1 MKFYVLTRDGVPFS
15 ITFESPFPVTD
26 TTISAHT
33 FDEAFPD
40 LNVMSWNPTTDRY
53 ELTGL
58 QLTKL
63 NFLSRFTLQERIAIR
78 QSTDPVV
85 EDIMDLLN
93 AATYI
98 NVADQTTR
106 DSVNYLASVGLI
118 SATRAQEILS

>member
-1 MKFYVLTRDGVPFS
+1 MKFYVLTRDGNPFS

-26 TTISAHT
+26 PTISAHT

-40 LNVMSWNPTTDRY
+40 LNVMQWNSDTERY
-53 ELTGL
+53 ELTGS

-63 NFLSRFTLQERIAIR
+63 NFLNRFTLQERIAIR
-78 QSTDPVV
+78 GSTDPVV
-85 EDIMDLLN
+85 EDVMELMN

-98 NVADQTTR
+98 NVTDQTTI

-118 SATRAQEILS
+118 TATRAQEILS